1 MSIFHI
7 IMIYKFLFVIQLL
20 SSSFKDSNL
29 DRFIEYTKY
38 YNKNYNNT
46 EFMYRYGIFTRN
58 LEKINRFNI
67 NRNNTYNLGINNF
80 TDVTNDEFRR
90 LYLSRKH
97 YYSLGNANN
106 KHDLNKP
113 FFYKQLNIPSSIDWR
128 AKGLVTDVK
137 DQGGC
142 GSCWA
147 FSAVGVIE
155 GQHANNTGKLVSL
168 SEQNLV
174 DCSGDYDNEGCNG
187 GWPEAAMR
195 YVVKNGIDTESKYP
209 YKGIDENC
217 DFNKSYIGAHISK
230 TINIT
235 NGSMVDLYKSI
246 GTIGPISIAIDASNN
261 FQFYDSGI
269 YTDYNCSKTELDHA
283 VLAVGYGFL
292 NNTKYIIV
300 KNSWGKDWGM
310 DGYIYMNTNIDNMC
324 GMATDA
330 SYALV

>member
-1 MSIFHI
+1 MDYINARNSEN
-7 IMIYKFLFVIQLL
+7 L
-20 SSSFKDSNL
+20 S
-29 DRFIEYTKY
+29 YTLAMNKY
-38 YNKNYNNT
+38 GDLT
-46 EFMYRYGIFTRN
+46 FDE
-58 LEKINRFNI
+58 FNI
-67 NRNNTYNLGINNF
+67 LYKGYNGLQNRSNSTYPEHHMTFNTLN
-80 TDVTNDEFRR
+80 
-90 LYLSRKH
+90 
-97 YYSLGNANN
+97 YST
-106 KHDLNKP
+106 
-113 FFYKQLNIPSSIDWR
+113 IDWR
-128 AKGLVTDVK
+128 AEGLVTDVK

-195 YVVKNGIDTESKYP
+195 YVVKNGIDTELKYP

-217 DFNKSYIGAHISK
+217 NFNKSYIGAHISK

-269 YTDYNCSKTELDHA
+269 YTDYNCSKTVLDHA